1 MKRIGNIFQDIISI
15 ENLELADENARKN
28 KTRKEAIIEHDK
40 HKEEDILLLH
50 EMLKNKAFKNSP
62 YTEFTIYEKK
72 ERKIAKLPYFPDRIV
87 HHAIVQVL
95 KNTWDSV
102 LTNNT
107 FSSIKGRGVLA
118 CSVYTD
124 KLIRKYEGCPL
135 YCLKIDVK
143 KFYPSIDHGVLKWII
158 RKKIKDKDV
167 LWLLDEIIDSK
178 EGLPIGNYISSY
190 FANLYLS
197 YFIHYMKEVVKV
209 DCCEYADD
217 IVFLADNKEFLHKIL
232 HEEIMPYLK
241 DKLKLEVKE
250 NYQVFPVAYD
260 SSDKYGRPIDFV
272 GYKAYR
278 NHKLLRND
286 IRQTIIRKVRNLNKG
301 NLTVKRYISELAPW
315 IGWLKY
321 SDSRELVRRIVPKH
335 YLPHLEKILDRKKKR

>member
-143 KFYPSIDHGVLKWII
+143 KFYPSIDHGVLKWIT
-158 RKKIKDKDV
+158 V
-167 LWLLDEIIDSK
+167 
-178 EGLPIGNYISSY
+178 
-190 FANLYLS
+190 
-197 YFIHYMKEVVKV
+197 H
-209 DCCEYADD
+209 
-217 IVFLADNKEFLHKIL
+217 
-232 HEEIMPYLK
+232 
-241 DKLKLEVKE
+241 
-250 NYQVFPVAYD
+250 
-260 SSDKYGRPIDFV
+260 
-272 GYKAYR
+272 
-278 NHKLLRND
+278 
-286 IRQTIIRKVRNLNKG
+286 
-301 NLTVKRYISELAPW
+301 LTMCTLTMTA
-315 IGWLKY
+315 
-321 SDSRELVRRIVPKH
+321 
-335 YLPHLEKILDRKKKR
+335 